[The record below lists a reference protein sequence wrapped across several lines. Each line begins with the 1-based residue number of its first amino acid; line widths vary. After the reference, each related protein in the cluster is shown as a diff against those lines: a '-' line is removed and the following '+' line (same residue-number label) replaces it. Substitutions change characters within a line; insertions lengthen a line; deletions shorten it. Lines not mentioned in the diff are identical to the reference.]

1 MGSKSDVVVKLILV
15 FFISLLSFSIGTY
28 VGKKYSDNQHKL
40 SSLEPKKVTKD
51 ERAVASVD
59 EKEKKHETLTDDEIK
74 KLAEEFVADD
84 DTEASPSE
92 SHETAASEH
101 KAPSHETAHAA
112 TATPAP
118 TPHVTPHEKKAHQPP
133 KVSHENKTSH
143 EATAAAH
150 QMIEG
155 KNPKVPAK
163 PQPRHP
169 TSLPKDVAQY
179 AVGKFTVQVA
189 SFGTEDEAK
198 KRANELKENGYS
210 AFYVPAQ
217 VKGKSWYRVSVGL
230 FATENEAK
238 DYKKEFSSK
247 SKIESAIIQKIA
259 N

>member
-84 DTEASPSE
+84 DSEASPSE

-118 TPHVTPHEKKAHQPP
+118 HETKAPHGA
-133 KVSHENKTSH
+133 KVSHETKTSH

-155 KNPKVPAK
+155 KTPTVPAK
-163 PQPRHP
+163 AQPRHP

-198 KRANELKENGYS
+198 KRANELKEKGYS